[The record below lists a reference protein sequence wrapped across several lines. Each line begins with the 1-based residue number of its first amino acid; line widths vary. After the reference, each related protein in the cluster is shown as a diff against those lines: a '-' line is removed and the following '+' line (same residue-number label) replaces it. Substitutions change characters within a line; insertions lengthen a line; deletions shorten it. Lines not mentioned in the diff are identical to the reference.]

1 MGLVWDMECPAE
13 WNGHQFKPSHKYVLV
28 CYADHADHNGGSIYP
43 AIATI
48 HHKTGYE
55 PRNVQ
60 YLTHDLQTMG
70 ILIADGQGPRGT
82 NKWRLSYDATGTK
95 IQPVQMI
102 RGANFAPLQ
111 TLQGAKDDQSLGA
124 KPSGAKFAPE
134 STEQDIY
141 ISILENNFRFC
152 DFWKK
157 LEREI
162 QNATF
167 EIDGKHMIITGL
179 GNRAAVLQDRYK
191 NYIKRA
197 LVISKDLDSV
207 VFME

>member
-1 MGLVWDMECPAE
+1 MSVKAMGLVWDMECPKD
-13 WNGHQFKPSHKYVLV
+13 WNGITFSPSHKFVLIA
-28 CYADHADHNGGSIYP
+28 YADHADHNGRNIYP
-43 AIATI
+43 AVITI
-48 HHKTGYE
+48 QHKTGYSE
-55 PRNVQ
+55 RNVQ
-60 YLTHDLQTMG
+60 YLTRGLEQLG
-70 ILIADGQGPRGT
+70 ILLSDGQGPKGT
-82 NKWRLSYDATGTK
+82 NKWMLAVDEGGAK
-95 IQPVQMI
+95 IAPVQI
-102 RGANFAPLQ
+102 IGGANR
-111 TLQGAKDDQSLGA
+111 DQSLGA
-124 KPSGAKFAPE
+124 NLSGAKIAPNT
-134 STEQDIY
+134 TEQDIY

-179 GNRAAVLQDRYK
+179 GNRAAVLQDRYT

-197 LVISKDLDSV
+197 LVISKDLESI